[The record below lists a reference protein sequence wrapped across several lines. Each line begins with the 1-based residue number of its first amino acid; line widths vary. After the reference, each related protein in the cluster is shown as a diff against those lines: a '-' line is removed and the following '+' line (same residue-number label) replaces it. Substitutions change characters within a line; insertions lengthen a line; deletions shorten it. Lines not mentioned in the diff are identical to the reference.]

1 MSPSQDRIIEAV
13 QAFVTADT
21 WAGSKQI
28 VEANRDVLLTDAAN
42 EVFADLL
49 EQYKDN
55 ENATRILEEHHALLL
70 RCRSEGIDAAFA
82 ELVAPGDPSTA
93 VPESIVEAVLAFAN
107 ARTWAESKQMVE
119 ARRDVLLTDA
129 ADGVLANLLTQYKE
143 DENATRILG
152 QRRALLARCRREGIE
167 AAFADLVPQSPVEVV
182 LAFVNAQTWTES
194 KQIAEA
200 HRDVLLTNTA
210 DEVLVTLLEQYEDNE
225 DATRQLEEHRALLA
239 RCYCKGIDAAFA
251 DRLPPPAA
259 RSESELGT
267 LLQELGQLTKPGD
280 MPQAVAVCQA
290 ALELVSR
297 DSQPELWA
305 ALQGRLGNSLAQN
318 PLGDRAQNI
327 EDAIEHY
334 ELALQVYTRQDFPEQ
349 WATTQNN
356 LATAYSDR
364 IRGDRA
370 QNIEDAIEHYELA
383 LQVRTPTTFPQDC
396 RNTAYSLGNLLYNER
411 RFPEARTPFT
421 TAHEAVEALRSEIQ
435 REGARRDL
443 AEQNAALYAR
453 LVHCCLL
460 RDDEEAAFKYA
471 VAGKGRAFVD
481 MLATA
486 RFNLS
491 AAGADDP
498 ELAEDL
504 RKAQKLRQQIDNL
517 WAQLRGEGGLSTPDG
532 TERRSPVD
540 MRADLR
546 ALQDQE
552 DTFWEYMAYRHP
564 SLTATQQAPA
574 LTAQEARGLAGMLR
588 ASW

>member
-1 MSPSQDRIIEAV
+1 
-13 QAFVTADT
+13 
-21 WAGSKQI
+21 
-28 VEANRDVLLTDAAN
+28 
-42 EVFADLL
+42 
-49 EQYKDN
+49 
-55 ENATRILEEHHALLL
+55 
-70 RCRSEGIDAAFA
+70 
-82 ELVAPGDPSTA
+82 
-93 VPESIVEAVLAFAN
+93 
-107 ARTWAESKQMVE
+107 
-119 ARRDVLLTDA
+119 
-129 ADGVLANLLTQYKE
+129 
-143 DENATRILG
+143 
-152 QRRALLARCRREGIE
+152 
-167 AAFADLVPQSPVEVV
+167 
-182 LAFVNAQTWTES
+182 
-194 KQIAEA
+194 
-200 HRDVLLTNTA
+200 
-210 DEVLVTLLEQYEDNE
+210 
-225 DATRQLEEHRALLA
+225 
-239 RCYCKGIDAAFA
+239 
-251 DRLPPPAA
+251 
-259 RSESELGT
+259 
-267 LLQELGQLTKPGD
+267 

-305 ALQGRLGNSLAQN
+305 VLQGRLGNSLAQN
-318 PLGDRAQNI
+318 SL
-327 EDAIEHY
+327 
-334 ELALQVYTRQDFPEQ
+334 
-349 WATTQNN
+349 
-356 LATAYSDR
+356 
-364 IRGDRA
+364 GDRA

-421 TAHEAVEALRSEIQ
+421 TAHEAVEALRGEIQ

-460 RDDEEAAFKYA
+460 RDDEEAAFKNA